1 MMICLA
7 VMSRPFHVFAEIK
20 MVKKQPKILNWYEFS
35 YLNGVRKNN
44 QAAMT
49 TYEEY
54 LHGMQ
59 SMGIA
64 SVNGR
69 IEKKMML
76 IIKEMAELNTML
88 TAKVEDERK
97 RDISLWLNDI

>member
-1 MMICLA
+1 
-7 VMSRPFHVFAEIK
+7 
-20 MVKKQPKILNWYEFS
+20 
-35 YLNGVRKNN
+35 
-44 QAAMT
+44 
-49 TYEEY
+49 
-54 LHGMQ
+54 MQ

-88 TAKVEDERK
+88 TAKVEEERK
-97 RDISLWLNDI
+97 RDISLWLNDL

>member
-1 MMICLA
+1 
-7 VMSRPFHVFAEIK
+7 
-20 MVKKQPKILNWYEFS
+20 
-35 YLNGVRKNN
+35 
-44 QAAMT
+44 
-49 TYEEY
+49 
-54 LHGMQ
+54 MQ

-88 TAKVEDERK
+88 TAKVEEERK

>member
-1 MMICLA
+1 MMTFL
-7 VMSRPFHVFAEIK
+7 VVVKRQSLVFAEIK
-20 MVKKQPKILNWYEFS
+20 MVKKQPKILDWYEFS

-44 QAAMT
+44 LAAMA

-54 LHGMQ
+54 LHGLQ

-69 IEKKMML
+69 IEKKMMQ
-76 IIKEMAELNTML
+76 IIKEMAELNTL
-88 TAKVEDERK
+88 LAAKVEEERK
-97 RDISLWLNDI
+97 RDISLWLNDL